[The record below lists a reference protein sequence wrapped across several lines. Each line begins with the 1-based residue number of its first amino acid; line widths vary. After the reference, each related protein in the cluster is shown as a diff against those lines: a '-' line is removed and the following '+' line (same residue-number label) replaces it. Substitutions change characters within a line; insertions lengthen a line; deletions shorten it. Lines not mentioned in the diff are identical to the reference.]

1 MIVRRPNRGAPAG
14 ARVASVVLA
23 LAVAFLPGAAWAVE
37 PAASAEEQARSHFQ
51 RGQRH
56 YNVGDF
62 DRAIEEFKR
71 AYEISPAP
79 GLLFNIAQAY
89 RAKKDRESALYFY
102 TTYLREDPQAP
113 ERAYV
118 EARMSELRGSEAP
131 SERPMPPP
139 PPPAP
144 IAPPAPA
151 PRRDDPGHGL
161 KMAGLISAAGGAVFL
176 GAAAVLAV
184 RSSSASDE
192 ISQAFAMH
200 EAWSP
205 HLADVYADG
214 QNQATAAWI
223 VGAVG
228 AAALATGG
236 VLYYLGARERPVTI
250 VAGTARGGGSVGIR
264 CAF

>member
-1 MIVRRPNRGAPAG
+1 MEKAVSRGFWRALVPAL
-14 ARVASVVLA
+14 VLA
-23 LAVAFLPGAAWAVE
+23 LLHGAVEAVE
-37 PAASAEEQARSHFQ
+37 PASIAEAQARSHFD

-62 DRAIEEFKR
+62 DRAIDEFKR

-89 RAKKDRESALYFY
+89 RAKKDRDNALYFY

-118 EARMSELRGSEAP
+118 EARMSELRGSEPSVTEPPAP
-131 SERPMPPP
+131 SPPAPVRPPAAIVTRV
-139 PPPAP
+139 PPPA
-144 IAPPAPA
+144 
-151 PRRDDPGHGL
+151 RDDPGHGL
-161 KMAGLISAAGGAVFL
+161 KMAGLITAAGGAVL
-176 GAAAVLAV
+176 IGTAAVFAV
-184 RSSSASDE
+184 RAGSASDE
-192 ISQAFAMH
+192 VSQAFAMH
-200 EAWSP
+200 QAWSP
-205 HLADVYADG
+205 HLAEVYADG
-214 QNQATAAWI
+214 QNQETAAWI
-223 VGAVG
+223 AGAVG

-236 VLYYLGARERPVTI
+236 VLYYLGARERPVSI

>member
-1 MIVRRPNRGAPAG
+1 MRVGALIV
-14 ARVASVVLA
+14 A
-23 LAVAFLPGAAWAVE
+23 LIVSLLPGAARAVE
-37 PAASAEEQARSHFQ
+37 PGAAAEVQARSHYQ

-62 DRAIEEFKR
+62 DRAIDEFKR

-89 RAKKDRESALYFY
+89 RAKKDREHALYFY
-102 TTYLREDPQAP
+102 TTYLREDPEAP
-113 ERAYV
+113 ERAFV
-118 EARMSELRGSEAP
+118 EARMSELRASEAP
-131 SERPMPPP
+131 ATEPPVAPPP
-139 PPPAP
+139 RAIVAPAP
-144 IAPPAPA
+144 P
-151 PRRDDPGHGL
+151 PRRDDPGRGL
-161 KMAGLISAAGGAVFL
+161 KVAGLVTAAGGAVFL
-176 GAAAVLAV
+176 GTAAVLAV

-192 ISQAFAMH
+192 VSQAFAMH
-200 EAWSP
+200 QAWSP

-236 VLYYLGARERPVTI
+236 VLYYLGTRERPVTI